1 MNAAL
6 DKLDHS
12 LGEVISILEQEDS
25 SQDRGADGNELLRK
39 FRKWRDELESVRLGE
54 AHPHFP
60 QRTITPSTQN
70 EGGNFTD

>member
-6 DKLDHS
+6 DKLDHA
-12 LGEVISILEQEDS
+12 LGQVILILEQEDS
-25 SQDRGADGNELLRK
+25 SQDSEAEGNEMLRK
-39 FRKWRDELESVRLGE
+39 FRSWRDELESVRLGE
-54 AHPHFP
+54 KHPQFP